1 MKQLL
6 SESHLS
12 RAQSARTLDLSS
24 STPVLLSPGRKSMSR
39 MWSGSDLLNTNQSM
53 NQIALNPPEIFSSL
67 SLMKKSSSFPDNLM
81 NASILHNIKQNFPN
95 PLHSSV
101 SSSSNLH
108 SSTNLHSSING
119 IASLQTAASAQDI
132 QTMHALSMYYQH
144 FNGLQV
150 CYYSIFAV

>member
-1 MKQLL
+1 MRQLL

-39 MWSGSDLLNTNQSM
+39 MWSGSDLLSTNQSM
-53 NQIALNPPEIFSSL
+53 NQLPSNPQEIFSSL
-67 SLMKKSSSFPDNLM
+67 SLMKKSTSFPDNLM
-81 NASILHNIKQNFPN
+81 NSSIFHNIKQSLPN

-101 SSSSNLH
+101 SSSANLH
-108 SSTNLHSSING
+108 SSTNLYSSMNG
-119 IASLQTAASAQDI
+119 IASFPTASAQEI

-150 CYYSIFAV
+150 CFLSVFSE